1 MIFFSPMWALL
12 FINAISIFGYATFT
26 LHPELFAR
34 YPWSPPIYAISY
46 PLFARLQILLCF
58 WLCVKA
64 AHKILSWRWLA
75 YFSSAFL
82 ISFLME
88 FAGTS
93 YGIPFGKYSYT
104 SLLGWQLSDK
114 VPVLIP
120 ISWFC
125 MALCCYLLAAQI
137 VGRKPRRAFEGRYD
151 QLKVSFGRIG
161 IACLLLIAWDFTL
174 EPAMS
179 QLTPYWVWEE
189 SGVFFLG
196 VAVRNL
202 LGWLL
207 TGFLIFVSFEM
218 LGLADFA
225 NRFERSWPI
234 KFYLLNLSLP
244 VGLSIAGSAWSPV
257 LLTMITLVGICLFGL
272 SRGTLQLGLRTR
284 GSQA

>member
-1 MIFFSPMWALL
+1 MLCFCPMWALL

-64 AHKILSWRWLA
+64 AHKGLGWRWLV
-75 YFSSAFL
+75 YFSSAFI

-88 FAGTS
+88 FSGTS

-104 SLLGWQLSDK
+104 SLLGWQLGDK
-114 VPVLIP
+114 VPALIP
-120 ISWFC
+120 VSWFC
-125 MALCCYLLAAQI
+125 MALCCYLLATQI
-137 VGRKPRRAFEGRYD
+137 MGPKPTAKLKGRLANWRFSLRRI
-151 QLKVSFGRIG
+151 V
-161 IACLLLIAWDFTL
+161 IACLLLVAWDFTL

-179 QLTPYWVWEE
+179 QLTPYWVWEQ

-207 TGFLIFVSFEM
+207 TGFLIFLSFEVLR
-218 LGLADFA
+218 LGDYEC
-225 NRFERSWPI
+225 RFNRSWPTT
-234 KFYLLNLSLP
+234 FYLLNLSLP
-244 VGLSIAGSAWSPV
+244 VGLSIAGSAWSSV
-257 LLTMITLVGICLFGL
+257 ILTIVTLLILLVFAFR
-272 SRGTLQLGLRTR
+272 RGTLQLGLLTR
-284 GSQA
+284 GTQA

>member
-1 MIFFSPMWALL
+1 MWALL

-26 LHPELFAR
+26 LHPELFVR

-46 PLFARLQILLCF
+46 PLFARLQILFCF

-64 AHKILSWRWLA
+64 AHKVLGWRWLVFFFA
-75 YFSSAFL
+75 AFL
-82 ISFLME
+82 ISFSME
-88 FAGTS
+88 FGGTS

-104 SLLGWQLSDK
+104 SLLGWQLGDK

-120 ISWFC
+120 VSWFC
-125 MALCCYLLAAQI
+125 MSLCCYLLAT
-137 VGRKPRRAFEGRYD
+137 
-151 QLKVSFGRIG
+151 QLIGSEPKQSFGGWSRRWRFSLGRIMV
-161 IACLLLIAWDFTL
+161 ASLLLVAWDFTL

-207 TGFLIFVSFEM
+207 TGFLIFLSFES
-218 LGLADFA
+218 LGLGRYGQ
-225 NRFERSWPI
+225 RFERSWPT

-244 VGLSIAGSAWSPV
+244 VGLSIAGAAWSPV
-257 LLTMITLVGICLFGL
+257 VLTLVNLLGLCVFGL
-272 SRGTLQLGLRTR
+272 RRGTLQLGLLTR
-284 GSQA
+284 GAAT